1 VIILAMT
8 VEAHGLK
15 DWAYVSLKGNLRG
28 LFGHHMTA
36 AEIENNAGAPKKRA
50 GEP

>member
-8 VEAHGLK
+8 VEAHGLE

-50 GEP
+50 GKP